1 MVVLSATVGFSLGR
15 AAMAD
20 DWTSYGRDSGGTRF
34 SPLTQINPENVARLQ
49 QVWTFHTGDI
59 AAAPNGD
66 ARSGFETTPLLV
78 DGKLFIT
85 TGFNRVIA
93 LDPVTGR
100 QLWAFDPKLNRTRP
114 YGDGFINR
122 GLAFWRDAAS
132 AGRQCAE
139 RVYESTLDARLLALD
154 AGSGA
159 PCTEFGVNGEV
170 NLSDVARYRAGWYH
184 MTSTPLVLDGVVVVG
199 SAINDNATVEMPDGV
214 VRGFDA
220 RSGKLLWKWEPL
232 QHPAGVPVGAWR
244 SGAANAWSIL
254 SADPQRHLIYVPTGS
269 ASPDYYG
276 GLRPGD
282 NKWADSVVALRPKTG
297 EMVWG
302 FQLVH
307 HDLCHYDTAATPL
320 VTTFKLNG
328 KPVAALI
335 AGNKT
340 GMLYVLDPATGRPVL
355 PIEERRVPQ
364 STVAGEVTSP
374 TQPFPVTLPPLTPQ
388 SLAPGQAWGMSEADR
403 KACES
408 TPRSLSGLSIFS
420 PPSLQGTLTIP
431 SNFGGMNWS
440 GFAWDALHERLIVP
454 VCELP
459 GFVQLVT
466 AADVAAGQLGR
477 FRGELGLQAGAPYAM
492 VREVLKSRSGLPCAP
507 PPWGELIAVD
517 LAPGKI
523 ALRRPL
529 GSMSEVFPGIAPNTG
544 SLILGGPIVTASGLI
559 FIGGTFDRRF
569 RTLASATGTEL
580 WSTQLPASANA
591 QPITYEVDGRLCRHR
606 GRRACQD
613 RRSRARRCADR
624 LCLALEP
631 AGPALTTR
639 TCVCA
644 HPVDDIRL
652 TQRACLP
659 CDFAA

>member
-1 MVVLSATVGFSLGR
+1 MLPPHHNSRGEKAMSQKIKMILSAMICLSLGCP
-15 AAMAD
+15 AMAD
-20 DWTSYGRDSGGTRF
+20 EWASYGRDPGATRF
-34 SPLTQINPENVARLQ
+34 SPLTQINAGNVGRLQ
-49 QVWTFHTGDI
+49 RAWTFHTGDV
-59 AAAPNGD
+59 AEAPNGD

-100 QLWAFDPKLNRTRP
+100 QIWAFDPKLNRTRS

-122 GLAFWRDAAS
+122 GVAFWSDGGSPERA
-132 AGRQCAE
+132 CAH
-139 RVYESTLDARLLALD
+139 RLYEATLDARLLALD
-154 AGSGA
+154 AGNGA
-159 PCTEFGVNGEV
+159 PCADFGTNGEV
-170 NLSDVARYRAGWYH
+170 SLVDVAHYRAGWYH
-184 MTSTPLVLDGVVVVG
+184 MTSPPLVLDGVVVVG
-199 SAINDNATVEMPDGV
+199 SAISDNATVEMPDGI

-232 QHPAGVPVGAWR
+232 QRPAGVPVEAWH

-254 SADPQRHLIYVPTGS
+254 SADPQRHLVYVPTGS

-307 HDLCHYDTAATPL
+307 HDLWDYDTAATPL
-320 VTTFKLNG
+320 VANFKLNG

-340 GMLYVLDPATGRPVL
+340 GMLYVLDPATGRPIL

-364 STVAGEVTSP
+364 STVVGEVSSP

-388 SLAPGQAWGMSEADR
+388 SLAPEKAWGMSEADR
-403 KACES
+403 MACES
-408 TPRSLSGLSIFS
+408 ALRSLSGRSIFS

-431 SNFGGMNWS
+431 SNFGGINWS
-440 GFAWDALHERLIVP
+440 GFAWDAVHERLIVP
-454 VCELP
+454 VTELP
-459 GFVQLVT
+459 GFAQLVS
-466 AADVAAGQLGR
+466 AADLAAGKTGR
-477 FRGELGLQAGAPYAM
+477 YRGEIGSQSGAPYAI
-492 VREVLKSRSGLPCAP
+492 VREVLKSPSGLPCAP
-507 PPWGELIAVD
+507 PPWGELVAID
-517 LAPGKI
+517 LGTGKV
-523 ALRRPL
+523 AWRRPL
-529 GSMSEVFPGIAPNTG
+529 GSMSEVFPGLAPNTG

-569 RTLASATGTEL
+569 RALSSATGAEL
-580 WSTQLPASANA
+580 WSTELQAGAHA
-591 QPITYEVDGRLCRHR
+591 QPISYEVDGKQFVVIAAGGHAKISEAGL
-606 GRRACQD
+606 GD
-613 RRSRARRCADR
+613 
-624 LCLALEP
+624 ALI
-631 AGPALTTR
+631 AFAL
-639 TCVCA
+639 
-644 HPVDDIRL
+644 P
-652 TQRACLP
+652 
-659 CDFAA
+659 

>member
-1 MVVLSATVGFSLGR
+1 MIRKITMILSATICVGISV
-15 AAMAD
+15 AALAD
-20 DWTSYGRDSGGTRF
+20 EWVSYGRDPGGTRF
-34 SPLTQINPENVARLQ
+34 SPLTQIKPENVGRLH

-59 AAAPNGD
+59 ATAPNGD

-100 QLWAFDPKLNRTRP
+100 QVWAFDPQLNRTRF

-122 GLAFWRDAAS
+122 GLAFWREAESPRRA
-132 AGRQCAE
+132 CAH
-139 RVYESTLDARLLALD
+139 RLYEATLDARLLALD
-154 AGSGA
+154 ARTGA
-159 PCTEFGVNGEV
+159 PCGDFGVKGEI
-170 NLSDVARYRAGWYH
+170 NLSDVANYHAGWYH
-184 MTSTPLVLDGVVVVG
+184 MTSPPLVLDEVVVVG
-199 SAINDNATVEMPDGV
+199 SAINDNAKAEMPDGV

-232 QHPAGVPVGAWR
+232 RRPAGVPASAWR

-282 NKWADSVVALRPKTG
+282 DKWADSVVALRPKTG

-307 HDLCHYDTAATPL
+307 HDLWDYDTAAGPL
-320 VTTFKLNG
+320 ITTFNLNG
-328 KPVAALI
+328 KRTPVLI

-340 GMLYVLDPATGRPVL
+340 GMLYALDPATGKPVL
-355 PIEERRVPQ
+355 PVEERAVPQ
-364 STVAGEVTSP
+364 SAVPGEVTSP
-374 TQPFPVTLPPLTPQ
+374 TQPFPMTPPLAPQ
-388 SLAPGQAWGMSEADR
+388 KLAPQQAWGVREADR

-408 TPRSLSGLSIFS
+408 QLRSLSGLTIFS

-440 GFAWDALHERLIVP
+440 GFAWDAVHELLIVP
-454 VCELP
+454 VTNLP
-459 GFVQLVT
+459 GRVQLIPT
-466 AADVAAGQLGR
+466 PGIADDSR
-477 FRGELGLQAGAPYAM
+477 RGEFGPQVGAPYAM
-492 VREVLKSRSGLPCAP
+492 LRDVLKSPSGLPCGP

-517 LAPGKI
+517 LAAGKI
-523 ALRRPL
+523 AWRKPL
-529 GSMSEVFPGIAPNTG
+529 GSMSEVFPGTAPNTG
-544 SLILGGPIVTASGLI
+544 SLMLGGPIVTASGLI

-569 RTLASATGTEL
+569 RALSSATGTEL
-580 WSTQLPASANA
+580 WSTELPAGAHA
-591 QPITYEVDGRLCRHR
+591 QPMTYEVDGKQYVVIAAGGHAKITEERL
-606 GRRACQD
+606 GD
-613 RRSRARRCADR
+613 
-624 LCLALEP
+624 ALI
-631 AGPALTTR
+631 AFAL
-639 TCVCA
+639 
-644 HPVDDIRL
+644 P
-652 TQRACLP
+652 
-659 CDFAA
+659 